1 MIQAEP
7 TWPPPETET
16 VGATTLRVVPHP
28 ASRRILILDPGLM
41 DGRGH
46 HLRFNRDLIAE
57 AGKRGYRVGVIG
69 NKAMSEPLKGLRFMP
84 HFRCWT
90 YDKLCDDALSGWLEN
105 HMILSQLWAAD
116 LAALPV
122 EEGDIL
128 LVPTATAPQIQ
139 ALAIW
144 AKDRGNQ
151 IIICNGFSVGF
162 DRLGNVVGMDAVCW
176 RYAFRALN
184 ATAANA
190 RVVSWFD
197 TDNVRK
203 VAAPMPVIAAPAAQS
218 GIVRDRSG
226 DNPITIGFVGHQR
239 PAKGFGL
246 VPGLVQ
252 KLIETFGDRVKIIAH
267 DSSGDNW
274 DDVVSKLL
282 SLGATVI
289 QDAMS
294 GAEYDAT
301 LDRLSVLVLPY
312 DPAAYATL
320 MSGAAAEAIAC
331 GLPVVVPAGTILAD
345 DVKRYGA
352 GGAAFS
358 QWSVDSLHRAVEAA
372 VHSLPFQSGLSLK
385 AAAKWGDANGPA
397 KLFDAMGL

>member
-1 MIQAEP
+1 MLQAEA
-7 TWPPPETET
+7 TWPPPAIESD
-16 VGATTLRVVPHP
+16 GATTLRVVPHP
-28 ASRRILILDPGLM
+28 ASRRILILDPGLL

-46 HLRFNRDLIAE
+46 HLSFDRALVAE

-69 NKAMSEPLKGLRFMP
+69 NKAMSAPLKGLRFVP
-84 HFRCWT
+84 HFRAWT
-90 YDKLCDDALSGWLEN
+90 YDKLCDDAISGWLEN

-116 LAALPV
+116 LAQLPI
-122 EEGDIL
+122 ESGDIL
-128 LVPTATAPQIQ
+128 LVPTATAPQVQ

-144 AKDRGNQ
+144 DAGRDNQ
-151 IIICNGFSVGF
+151 IVICNGFSVGF
-162 DRLGNVVGMDAVCW
+162 DRDGNLSGMEAVCW

-197 TDNVRK
+197 ADNVRK

-246 VPGLVQ
+246 VPGLVE
-252 KLIETFGDRVKIIAH
+252 KLIETFGDRVKFVAH

-274 DDVVSKLL
+274 DDVVSRLL
-282 SLGATVI
+282 GLGATVI

-294 GAEYDAT
+294 GAEYDAM
-301 LDRLSVLVLPY
+301 LGRLSLLVLPY
-312 DPAAYATL
+312 DPAAYATS

-345 DVKRYGA
+345 DVQRYGA

-385 AAAKWGDANGPA
+385 AAEKWGEANGPA